1 VTRTGPDPALRDH
14 YERLRQRAL
23 GSLSTA
29 ETSAGY
35 GLLRRR
41 GMLAWMR
48 TCAACT
54 SPGKLPAPVASPAS
68 STSTGLLLA
77 PEGEAE
83 LVQVLTTLILSS
95 HVTKPRPLIQ

>member
-1 VTRTGPDPALRDH
+1 
-14 YERLRQRAL
+14 
-23 GSLSTA
+23 
-29 ETSAGY
+29 
-35 GLLRRR
+35 
-41 GMLAWMR
+41 
-48 TCAACT
+48 
-54 SPGKLPAPVASPAS
+54 LPAPVASPAS

>member
-1 VTRTGPDPALRDH
+1 MTRTGPDPALRH
-14 YERLRQRAL
+14 QYERLRERAL
-23 GSLSTA
+23 GGISTA

-35 GLLRRR
+35 GLLLRR

-54 SPGKLPAPVASPAS
+54 ALGELPAPVAAPAS

-95 HVTKPRPLIQ
+95 HVTKQRPLIQ